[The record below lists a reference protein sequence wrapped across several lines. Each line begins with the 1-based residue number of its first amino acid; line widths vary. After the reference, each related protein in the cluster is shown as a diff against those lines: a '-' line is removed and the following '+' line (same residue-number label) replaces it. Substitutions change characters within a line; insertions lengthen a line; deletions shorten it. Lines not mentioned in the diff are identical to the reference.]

1 MHKDFFE
8 YLPQFKPVING
19 NYKPRLRG
27 VGVAMRRR
35 LNIIPFAVTIPPAE
49 RDAQLV
55 KKLKAE
61 WPGVLQWMIDGC
73 LDWQKRGLN
82 PPATVVAATDAYFR
96 DQDSLSIWLDECCE
110 RDPNA
115 SDQDN
120 GAVRLVEGLGRK
132 SGSALRRPDELRR
145 WAEDLPSGFV
155 WKHTKAGNGYQ
166 GLRIR
171 QDYDLPFGGSGE
183 GW

>member
-1 MHKDFFE
+1 
-8 YLPQFKPVING
+8 
-19 NYKPRLRG
+19 
-27 VGVAMRRR
+27 
-35 LNIIPFAVTIPPAE
+35 
-49 RDAQLV
+49 
-55 KKLKAE
+55 
-61 WPGVLQWMIDGC
+61 MIDGC

-115 SDQDN
+115 WT
-120 GAVRLVEGLGRK
+120 K
-132 SGSALRRPDELRR
+132 TTALFASWKA
-145 WAEDLPSGFV
+145 WAEKAGARYGDLTSFGDGLKTAGGFV